1 MIEAFEIMNGT
12 HPDIATFDDI
22 YTNGWDSKTKKDAT
36 SFINS
41 IANFEFIV
49 GIICLYRLLHPLV
62 PITQRL
68 QGRVMDVVSAYDE
81 VQSSI
86 SDMKHL
92 RESVNEEFSVIYQ
105 QAERMAEKL
114 SISPSIPRCAVR
126 QMNRNNVP
134 ATTPEEFYRRA
145 IAVPLLDTFISEMN
159 FRFNEFSTRISKLL
173 YLVPSVLCTVKD
185 FDLDEVIHFFKDDL
199 PNSEVIDQ
207 ELRLWK
213 NKY

>member
-62 PITQRL
+62 PITQKL
-68 QGRVMDVVSAYDE
+68 QGRVMDVVSAYNE

-92 RESVNEEFSVIYQ
+92 RESVNEECSVIYQ
-105 QAERMAEKL
+105 QAE
-114 SISPSIPRCAVR
+114 
-126 QMNRNNVP
+126 
-134 ATTPEEFYRRA
+134 
-145 IAVPLLDTFISEMN
+145 
-159 FRFNEFSTRISKLL
+159 
-173 YLVPSVLCTVKD
+173 
-185 FDLDEVIHFFKDDL
+185 
-199 PNSEVIDQ
+199 
-207 ELRLWK
+207 
-213 NKY
+213 